1 MILTTSPKEIQL
13 YDLAIDKKDKMLED
27 GFSLSP
33 VDTAK
38 VEGGRMVHRSA
49 QRLSLSRCLDK
60 VTPLTLN
67 FFLKIGAVVYGMH
80 HSAEVYV
87 TKVFQSD
94 FAYHLAVLE
103 LADPRIR
110 NSD

>member
-1 MILTTSPKEIQL
+1 LGDYLILTTSPKEIQL

-60 VTPLTLN
+60 VPLLPLK
-67 FFLKIGAVVYGMH
+67 FFL
-80 HSAEVYV
+80 
-87 TKVFQSD
+87 
-94 FAYHLAVLE
+94 
-103 LADPRIR
+103 
-110 NSD
+110 